1 MNPSRLD
8 AVFLRH
14 RLSLLRTLHSMV
26 GDPHVAEDLLHDTWL
41 RVSRALAGYH
51 VEHLEP
57 FVFQTARRLAL
68 DHLRTQRRHTCI
80 LDGDLPLQ
88 VVHNIPQEGST
99 AEDAAY
105 TDQLLQRLSRRVA
118 RLTPRQRS
126 IFIENRL
133 HGQPCPAIARALGV
147 SASTVQKEL
156 KQVMR
161 ICQQVTEGTGE

>member
-14 RLSLLRTLHSMV
+14 RLSLLRTLHSVV
-26 GDPHVAEDLLHDTWL
+26 GNPHVAEDLLHDTWL

-80 LDGDLPLQ
+80 LEGDLPSQ
-88 VVHNIPQEGST
+88 VVQNIPQEGST
-99 AEDAAY
+99 AEEAAY
-105 TDQLLQRLSRRVA
+105 TDQLLQRLSLQVA

-126 IFIENRL
+126 IFIQNRV
-133 HGQPCPAIARALGV
+133 HGQPCPAIAQALGV

-161 ICQQVTEGTGE
+161 ICQQVTESMSE